1 MSVLPT
7 DYTYMDIK
15 QTLKHFG
22 LDGKE
27 IAVYLA
33 ALTLKDA
40 SLLRIA
46 SYAKVK
52 RTTAYAVAEDLVK
65 KGLMGSYEVKAGK
78 RFVANDPDIL
88 LSQGEQK
95 IAELKEVLPEL
106 KSLSKSEDG
115 SFPKISYHEG
125 KKGYLYIAEDS
136 LKVHSETLHFIG
148 SLTELDKII
157 SDKYDWE
164 YYVPTRM
171 KRKIKIKMLIFQ
183 EDAEKMKERQHA
195 EELREFRILPNEYR
209 FLPVK
214 LIYQEKVAIFSSFKE
229 KVCMLIES
237 REISKMEIALF
248 NFIWG
253 KATKL

>member
-1 MSVLPT
+1 
-7 DYTYMDIK
+7 MDIK
-15 QTLKHFG
+15 QTLRHFG
-22 LDGKE
+22 LDDKE

-33 ALTLKDA
+33 ALELKDA

-46 SYAKVK
+46 GRAKVK
-52 RTTAYAVAEDLVK
+52 RTTTYAVAEDLVK
-65 KGLMGSYEVKAGK
+65 KGLMGSYAVKAGK
-78 RFVANDPDIL
+78 RFMANDPDIL

-95 IAELKEVLPEL
+95 LAELKEVIPEL
-106 KSLSKSEDG
+106 KSLSKSEDE

-136 LKVHSETLHFIG
+136 LKIHSETLHFIG

-183 EDAEKMKERQHA
+183 EDAEKIKEKQHT
-195 EELREFRILPNEYR
+195 EELREFRILPNEFR

-214 LIYQEKVAIFSSFKE
+214 LVYQDKVAIFSSQKE
-229 KVCMLIES
+229 KVCVLIES
-237 REISKMEIALF
+237 KEISKMELALF
-248 NFIWG
+248 NFIWE
-253 KATKL
+253 KAEKI